1 MYILESMKYS
11 VFRIQ
16 QGDGYESIVIINKR
30 VSIL

>member
-1 MYILESMKYS
+1 MYILESKYS
-11 VFRIQ
+11 VFRVQ